1 SPYLCV
7 SWSVPP
13 PPSSTL
19 FPYTTL
25 FRSLLGLVGGPDRFL
40 RAFVEVEV
48 LRVDHDV
55 HIRHAPQ
62 LAQLQRGELHL
73 RRTTAAEDVHVG
85 DRAGAQPLGHV
96 VRDLR
101 DHQVVHVLDQDP
113 GHVQCHVARTEH
125 GDLAGLQRPG
135 AGHVRV
141 PVVPGDE
148 VRGAEAAVQVD
159 TGDVQVGVPDRTGGE
174 DHCVVVVAQVSHAQV
189 GAVVHVPD

>member
-25 FRSLLGLVGGPDRFL
+25 FRSLLGLVGGPDRFF

-73 RRTTAAEDVHVG
+73 RRTTAAEDVHV
-85 DRAGAQPLGHV
+85 RSEEHTSELQS
-96 VRDLR
+96 RFDLVCR
-101 DHQVVHVLDQDP
+101 LLL
-113 GHVQCHVARTEH
+113 EKKKNN
-125 GDLAGLQRPG
+125 
-135 AGHVRV
+135 
-141 PVVPGDE
+141 
-148 VRGAEAAVQVD
+148 
-159 TGDVQVGVPDRTGGE
+159 
-174 DHCVVVVAQVSHAQV
+174 
-189 GAVVHVPD
+189 